1 MKHTKGKLTV
11 KPANA
16 WPFDLVTFN
25 EKNIE
30 VFRRGM
36 PAHSTEDKSF
46 DDCLNA
52 VNWDHSEREE
62 IKEAQVIAYN
72 DERLRAKSPEM
83 LEALKGLYELRS
95 LIYYPEDTRPE
106 HANEALAV
114 HNAMTKIESI
124 IKDLE

>member
-1 MKHTKGKLTV
+1 MRHTKAPWFAIDYAGSFDLQSGPHYGDVNLLSYNEFHDNYVDEETAK
-11 KPANA
+11 ANA
-16 WPFDLVTFN
+16 LL
-25 EKNIE
+25 
-30 VFRRGM
+30 
-36 PAHSTEDKSF
+36 AS
-46 DDCLNA
+46 
-52 VNWDHSEREE
+52 
-62 IKEAQVIAYN
+62 
-72 DERLRAKSPEM
+72 KSPEM

>member
-1 MKHTKGKLTV
+1 MKQLLEDYKRRLKTTTEFLKGSI
-11 KPANA
+11 NNGSIN
-16 WPFDLVTFN
+16 DQ
-25 EKNIE
+25 
-30 VFRRGM
+30 RR
-36 PAHSTEDKSF
+36 
-46 DDCLNA
+46 
-52 VNWDHSEREE
+52 
-62 IKEAQVIAYN
+62 
-72 DERLRAKSPEM
+72 DERMKTKQSCYRTFIAELEKEKVALKSPEM